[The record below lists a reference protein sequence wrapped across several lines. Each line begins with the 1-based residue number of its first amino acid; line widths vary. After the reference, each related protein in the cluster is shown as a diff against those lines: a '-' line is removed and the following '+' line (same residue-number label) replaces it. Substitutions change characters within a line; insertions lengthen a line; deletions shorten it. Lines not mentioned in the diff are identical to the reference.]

1 MMIRSA
7 ANIAYLLLVGAVL
20 LAFVAAILLFQ
31 PLVSEINTTRTEV
44 ASAAA
49 QLEERNTF
57 LNNLDRK
64 QTTLR
69 SQEANEHMLSVAL
82 PSDEA
87 FEDLTRVLHRAAT
100 AAGGTLTDVS
110 NATTESQRNSTIR
123 RSQGEKNSIPT
134 SLTELSAGLKFKGT
148 YQQTRVFLEQLERAP
163 RFIAVDNLKMQR
175 EGAATLDQLVVELII
190 RFYKEG
196 GKP

>member
-1 MMIRSA
+1 MIRA
-7 ANIAYLLLVGAVL
+7 TVNAAYLLLAGAIL
-20 LAFVAAILLFQ
+20 LAFVTVILLFQ
-31 PLVSEINTTRTEV
+31 PLLSEISSTRTELV
-44 ASAAA
+44 TATAR
-49 QLEERNTF
+49 LEERNNF
-57 LNNLDRK
+57 LKNLDRK

-69 SQEANEHMLSVAL
+69 SQGVNERMLSVAL

-100 AAGGTLTDVS
+100 AAGGTLADIS
-110 NATTESQRNSTIR
+110 NATTESQRNSSIR
-123 RSQGEKNSIPT
+123 RNQGTTNTVPASV
-134 SLTELSAGLKFKGT
+134 TELSAGLKFKGT

-163 RFIAVDNLKMQR
+163 RFIAVDNLKLQR
-175 EGAATLDQLVVELII
+175 DGVATLDQLTVELNI

>member
-1 MMIRSA
+1 MIRA
-7 ANIAYLLLVGAVL
+7 TVNAAYLLLAGAIL

-31 PLVSEINTTRTEV
+31 PLLGAISSTRTEL
-44 ASAAA
+44 AAA
-49 QLEERNTF
+49 TVRSEERNAF
-57 LNNLDRK
+57 LKNLDRK

-69 SQEANEHMLSVAL
+69 SQEVNERMLNVAL

-110 NATTESQRNSTIR
+110 NATAVQQRNSTIR
-123 RSQGEKNSIPT
+123 RSQGATNAVPASV
-134 SLTELSAGLKFKGT
+134 TELSAGLKFKGT

-163 RFIAVDNLKMQR
+163 RFIAVDNLKLQR
-175 EGAATLDQLVVELII
+175 DGAAALDQLTVELNI
-190 RFYKEG
+190 RFYREG

>member
-1 MMIRSA
+1 MIRA
-7 ANIAYLLLVGAVL
+7 TVNAAYLLLAGATV
-20 LAFVAAILLFQ
+20 LAFVAAMLLFQ
-31 PLVSEINTTRTEV
+31 PLLSEISSARTEL
-44 ASAAA
+44 AAA
-49 QLEERNTF
+49 TVRLEERNNF
-57 LNNLDRK
+57 LKNLDRK

-69 SQEANEHMLSVAL
+69 SQEVNERMLNVAL

-110 NATTESQRNSTIR
+110 NATTESQRNSSIR
-123 RSQGEKNSIPT
+123 RNQGTKNTVPASV
-134 SLTELSAGLKFKGT
+134 TELSAGLKFKGT

-163 RFIAVDNLKMQR
+163 RFTAVDNLKLQR
-175 EGAATLDQLVVELII
+175 DGAAVLDQLTVELNV